1 MKKVFRVPYGTKDIL
16 PEEMRQRRQVENS
29 ILAVF
34 EKAGYSQVRTPVFEY
49 ADTYG
54 GPGDK
59 RDFRL
64 FDRRNN
70 LLVLRNDMTGA
81 IARLASTRLQDGP
94 AIKRLCYLANL
105 YRYEEIQEGRQC
117 EFEQAGLEL
126 LGASGPAADA
136 EVIGLAIEALLAAGL
151 FKFTIS
157 LGQVQ
162 FIAGIAAACALTS
175 EQTAVLKDCLR
186 RRDAVGLQELADS
199 LKTAP
204 LAARQLLADL
214 LFLKGGPRLAEE
226 LSQTLT
232 EPLCL
237 QALADLRAIMARL
250 ERLCPEAA
258 GHVEFDLGLYRSFD
272 YYTGM
277 LFEIYLPEMG
287 YTIAGG
293 GRYDTMMRS
302 YGSDCPATG
311 FALGVDRIVLA
322 LERSGKAAVNRA
334 EEYLTIALPK
344 GKLFDK
350 AAALL
355 AKVGCSGENLSD
367 DSRKLVIIN
376 PTSKVRFIIAKTSD
390 VPTYVEYGAA
400 DLGIIGKD
408 VLLEQ
413 EKDVVELLDL
423 GFGRCRLMLA
433 VPEGQVRPRLTDYAH
448 LRAATKYPHCARR
461 FFNQIGIQAETV
473 DLNGSIELGPLIGLS
488 EMIVD
493 IAESGRTLRE
503 NKLTE
508 VATIFT
514 ATARLIAN
522 RASLRLKFRR
532 LLSLVQD
539 LRAILEEEKAK
550 DEDNR

>member
-1 MKKVFRVPYGTKDIL
+1 MKKVFPVPYGSKDIL
-16 PEEMRQRRQVENS
+16 PQEMRQRRQVENA

-34 EKAGYSQVRTPVFEY
+34 EGAGYSQVRTPVFEY
-49 ADTYG
+49 ASTYG
-54 GPGDK
+54 GPSGK
-59 RDFRL
+59 ADFRL

-70 LLVLRNDMTGA
+70 LLILRNDMTAA

-94 AIKRLCYLANL
+94 RVKRLCYVANL

-126 LGASGPAADA
+126 LGAQGPAADA
-136 EVIGLAIEALLAAGL
+136 EVIALAVEALLAAGL
-151 FKFTIS
+151 AKFTIS
-157 LGQVQ
+157 LGQVE
-162 FIAGIAAACALTS
+162 FISGIAAACSLGPDQLAAL
-175 EQTAVLKDCLR
+175 QDCLR

-199 LKTAP
+199 LTAAP
-204 LAARQLLADL
+204 RPARDLLADL
-214 LFLKGGPRLAEE
+214 LFLKGGPSLLEE
-226 LSQTLT
+226 LQEKIE
-232 EPLCL
+232 EPLCR
-237 QALADLRAIMARL
+237 QALADLAAILAEL
-250 ERLCPEAA
+250 EAA
-258 GHVEFDLGLYRSFD
+258 HPQAASYVELDLGLYRSFD

-293 GRYDTMMRS
+293 GRYDTMMRF

-311 FALGVDRIVLA
+311 FALGVDRIMLA
-322 LERSGKAAVNRA
+322 LERSGQAAVNRA
-334 EEYLTIALPK
+334 HEYLTIALPK
-344 GKLFDK
+344 GKLFAK
-350 AAALL
+350 AVDLL
-355 AKVGCSGENLSD
+355 AKAGYSAANLTE
-367 DSRKLVIIN
+367 DSRRLVLSN
-376 PTSKVRFIIAKTSD
+376 PVSKVRFIIAKTVD

-400 DLGIIGKD
+400 DLGVIGKD

-433 VPEGQVRPRLTDYAH
+433 VPQGQVRPRLTDYAH

-461 FFNQIGIQAETV
+461 FFNQLGIQAETV

-503 NKLTE
+503 NKLVE

-522 RASLRLKFRR
+522 RASLRLKYPR
-532 LLSLVQD
+532 LLALVQR
-539 LRAILEEEKAK
+539 LRALLEEEEH
-550 DEDNR
+550 EDN